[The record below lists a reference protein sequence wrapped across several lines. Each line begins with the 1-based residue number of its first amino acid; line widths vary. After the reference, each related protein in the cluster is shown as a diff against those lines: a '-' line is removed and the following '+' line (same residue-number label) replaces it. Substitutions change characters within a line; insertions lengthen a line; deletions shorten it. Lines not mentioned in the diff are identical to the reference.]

1 MYSRSSNRPAKSSS
15 SRIWNTSSRPSAKS
29 EQRDTRRVFAHDSQ
43 RVFFSSFFFL
53 SRQYNPL
60 VWQLHWYD
68 VTRFSLHALLTRSIS
83 LDQTPVDQAPLGSD
97 MDSDE
102 DDEEAYNLGE
112 VSSDVEI
119 EVGGDEAALDEDDDD
134 DDVA

>member
-1 MYSRSSNRPAKSSS
+1 M
-15 SRIWNTSSRPSAKS
+15 
-29 EQRDTRRVFAHDSQ
+29 
-43 RVFFSSFFFL
+43 
-53 SRQYNPL
+53 
-60 VWQLHWYD
+60 
-68 VTRFSLHALLTRSIS
+68 TRFSLHALLTRSIS

-134 DDVA
+134 DDAA

>member
-1 MYSRSSNRPAKSSS
+1 
-15 SRIWNTSSRPSAKS
+15 
-29 EQRDTRRVFAHDSQ
+29 
-43 RVFFSSFFFL
+43 
-53 SRQYNPL
+53 
-60 VWQLHWYD
+60 
-68 VTRFSLHALLTRSIS
+68 
-83 LDQTPVDQAPLGSD
+83 

-134 DDVA
+134 DDAA